1 MVLKKNGVLKEN
13 GVLTKHVI
21 LLRGLAREAAHWL
34 DFPAQLQQT
43 LGDNCHIH
51 LVDFPGCGK
60 YFTQPALTSIAEMT
74 DHARGEIAIAE
85 MLARNES
92 VYVLGI
98 SMGGMV
104 ALDWAQQFPN
114 ELRGVVLINSSAG
127 NQPFWWRLR
136 PTAWAT
142 MIRALLRDSNTRE
155 AQVLKIVSNNT
166 ADYAQHLNQWLSIQ
180 QQRPVTRATI
190 VTMLRAAAQFR
201 PQPSCAVN
209 GLVLAS
215 NGDRMV
221 SARASQ
227 AIAQQFNWPLQLH
240 PTAGHDLPMD
250 DPHWVAKQ
258 VLQWVSEE
266 RHHSPTMRVAS
277 T

>member
-1 MVLKKNGVLKEN
+1 MVLKEDGVLKKNAVSKMHL
-13 GVLTKHVI
+13 V

-34 DFPAQLQQT
+34 DFPAPLQQA

-51 LVDFPGCGK
+51 LIDFPGCGK
-60 YFTQPALTSIAEMT
+60 YFNQPALPSVVAMT
-74 DHARGEIAIAE
+74 DHARAEIDIATI
-85 MLARNES
+85 ATRNES
-92 VYVLGI
+92 VYVVGI

-104 ALDWAQQFPN
+104 ALNWAQRYPN
-114 ELRGVVLINSSAG
+114 ELRGLVLMNSSAG

-136 PTAWAT
+136 PGAWRT
-142 MIRALLRDSNTRE
+142 IIGALLTDNNTRE

-201 PQPSCAVN
+201 PQPICTVD

-215 NGDRMV
+215 DGDRMV
-221 SARASQ
+221 SVRASQ
-227 AIAQQFNWPLQLH
+227 ALARQFNWPIQH
-240 PTAGHDLPMD
+240 HKSAGHDLPMD
-250 DPHWVAKQ
+250 DPHWVTKQ
-258 VLQWVSEE
+258 ISQWLGS
-266 RHHSPTMRVAS
+266 RS
-277 T
+277 

>member
-1 MVLKKNGVLKEN
+1 MVLKEHGVLKMHL
-13 GVLTKHVI
+13 V

-60 YFTQPALTSIAEMT
+60 YFAQPALTSIAEMA
-74 DHARGEIAIAE
+74 DHARREIASTE
-85 MLARNES
+85 MLTRNES

-104 ALDWAQQFPN
+104 ALDWAQRYPN
-114 ELRGVVLINSSAG
+114 ELRGLVLINSSAG

-136 PTAWAT
+136 PAAWTT
-142 MIRALLRDSNTRE
+142 MIRALLSDANARE
-155 AQVLKIVSNNT
+155 AQVLNIVSNNSV
-166 ADYAQHLNQWLSIQ
+166 DYAQHLNQWLSIQ
-180 QQRPVTRATI
+180 QQRPVTRTTI

-201 PQPSCAVN
+201 PPSTCAVD
-209 GLVLAS
+209 GLVLTS
-215 NGDRMV
+215 DGDRMV

-227 AIAQQFNWPLQLH
+227 AIARQFNWPLQQH
-240 PTAGHDLPMD
+240 PSAGHDLPMD
-250 DPHWVAKQ
+250 DPQWVAKQ
-258 VLQWVSEE
+258 FSQWLGS
-266 RHHSPTMRVAS
+266 RS
-277 T
+277 

>member
-1 MVLKKNGVLKEN
+1 M
-13 GVLTKHVI
+13 HII

-34 DFPAQLQQT
+34 DFPTQLQQT
-43 LGDNCHIH
+43 LGDNYQIH

-60 YFTQPALTSIAEMT
+60 YFQQPALTSVAEMT
-74 DHARGEIAIAE
+74 NHARAEIAIADI
-85 MLARNES
+85 RNEP
-92 VYVLGI
+92 VYVVGI

-104 ALDWAQQFPN
+104 ALDWAQRYPH
-114 ELRGVVLINSSAG
+114 ELRGLVLINSSAG

-136 PTAWAT
+136 PGAWPT
-142 MIRALLRDSNTRE
+142 MIRALLTGSGTRE
-155 AQVLKIVSNNT
+155 AQVLKIVSNNS

-201 PQPSCAVN
+201 PQSSCTVN

-215 NGDRMV
+215 DGDRMV

-227 AIAQQFNWPLQLH
+227 AIARQFNWPLQRH
-240 PTAGHDLPMD
+240 PSAGHDLPMD
-250 DPHWVAKQ
+250 DPHWLVEQ
-258 VLQWVSEE
+258 ISLWLGGRE
-266 RHHSPTMRVAS
+266 RCR
-277 T
+277 